1 MDSKVRLL
9 LIGFLIFTY
18 VILMVYI
25 FFKYSPE
32 NGELVTEWPP
42 ADSLYE
48 DTGTDNA
55 PELLANFMNAY
66 QRGDFDDARAY
77 ADSLNSKFPGSLYA
91 QRANEILTGLNTDL
105 TDKKVA
111 AQKTPS
117 SSIQRTSSRSTSP
130 SRSRT
135 TRSTPPRKTQAQIIE
150 ESEARLEKAM
160 EKLRMV
166 EDTQQQ
172 NTWYYNKNI
181 SHYVYKNSLEAYIGK
196 NDAGDI
202 WLRMRIY
209 YTGEKPLNIESY
221 EVNVADK
228 DYPISTL
235 YGNMERGRGS
245 AGGWEWYDAQVSAK
259 DLSMLR
265 NVAEV
270 GQTEI
275 RYIGKSG
282 TLRRMM
288 TEPEKL
294 RLSYILEGY
303 DAMVAQKQLLQ

>member
-1 MDSKVRLL
+1 
-9 LIGFLIFTY
+9 
-18 VILMVYI
+18 
-25 FFKYSPE
+25 
-32 NGELVTEWPP
+32 
-42 ADSLYE
+42 
-48 DTGTDNA
+48 
-55 PELLANFMNAY
+55 
-66 QRGDFDDARAY
+66 
-77 ADSLNSKFPGSLYA
+77 
-91 QRANEILTGLNTDL
+91 
-105 TDKKVA
+105 
-111 AQKTPS
+111 
-117 SSIQRTSSRSTSP
+117 
-130 SRSRT
+130 
-135 TRSTPPRKTQAQIIE
+135 
-150 ESEARLEKAM
+150 M